1 MQYFVSSSKISQEE
15 KSRIAARLLI
25 HKSDI
30 PETFKLEKP
39 KFPNITE
46 NTELVDLVTPSSFK
60 FFSILG
66 LDSTWLEISPD
77 KWEEDNDYITARNFL
92 RTVKVTNDVAER
104 GVKMATDFA

>member
-1 MQYFVSSSKISQEE
+1 M
-15 KSRIAARLLI
+15 
-25 HKSDI
+25 
-30 PETFKLEKP
+30 EKP

-66 LDSTWLEISPD
+66 LDSAWLEISPD

-104 GVKMATDFA
+104 VMRAQALLY